1 VVWDFV
7 VLAQLEDG
15 QQSLDKTTTA
25 IRGGRAFDGRCRWM
39 ARRRAAFAR
48 RRSHLRRCVMG
59 LHLTATYIRGGA
71 LVALAWQAIAF
82 RSTRT

>member
-1 VVWDFV
+1 
-7 VLAQLEDG
+7 
-15 QQSLDKTTTA
+15 
-25 IRGGRAFDGRCRWM
+25 M